1 LFQEVHFSLKK
12 IDYELEFI
20 KERIAF
26 VTNYPCIFYNLHLP
40 IYFHLEK
47 YIITYKRI
55 GINHYYP
62 YPLHQLPL
70 SVTPATLIRY
80 TSYPYPLH
88 QLPLSVTPATL
99 NAFFS
104 QGRQA
109 KKTAKLK
116 HKDKKDKRD

>member
-1 LFQEVHFSLKK
+1 MHFSLKK

-70 SVTPATLIRY
+70 SVTPATL
-80 TSYPYPLH
+80 
-88 QLPLSVTPATL
+88 